1 MVRALLILLVAI
13 SFSVTGEGLLKH
25 GMNTVGMFSL
35 QPHLILSGLVR
46 TFSNPYV
53 LGGFSFIFLGSVF
66 WLSVL
71 SRLPLSLAY
80 PLLSLSYVLVVLSAW
95 LILKEDI
102 SVTRMA
108 GVFIIISGVV
118 VVFRS

>member
-1 MVRALLILLVAI
+1 MDRALLILLVAI
-13 SFSVTGEGLLKH
+13 SFSVSGELLLKH

-35 QPHLILSGLVR
+35 QPGLIISGLVR
-46 TFSNPYV
+46 TFTNLFV
-53 LGGFSFIFLGSVF
+53 LGGFSLIFLGSVF

-95 LILKEDI
+95 LILKESI
-102 SVTRMA
+102 SVTRVV
-108 GVFIIISGVV
+108 GVFIIMSGVV